1 MQSDQS
7 LCWSLDY
14 SMSVKLLTE
23 YHLEFL
29 SFKEGCTG
37 SSESTLVKMP
47 HCWKS
52 HVMAHLFLLPRF
64 IFQINGVDLTDARHD
79 QAVSLLTGVDKE
91 IKLVV
96 YREKLVSKEEAEIEP
111 PKGEKVV
118 NFKEPR
124 IIWNQTIATTLPTET
139 VTFSHVPVHEAE
151 PEPPAP
157 PSPVAQQPPSP
168 QPVPAPA
175 LPESNIHV
183 PPLPKVPPPSIPSPS
198 PYASAIPASYT
209 YPNQTSPPS
218 QVLHPAPSP
227 SMSPRT
233 LSSDWNSPPAVIQ
246 PPKFQ
251 YPGRPQSRSSASLGD
266 KVNRKDASPN
276 TISDSVSSSYSATVN
291 SSVKSNDVTSSI
303 PTPKVISS
311 SGESSDKKENEIHSG
326 ANTMTVE
333 RQTVTLKMPTETVT
347 LPSKPPVSVNHVPDK
362 YPIEECVI
370 VKAGGPLGLSIVGG
384 SDHSSQPFGE
394 DEPGIFVSKVS
405 TVFVRVHTGLKST

>member
-1 MQSDQS
+1 
-7 LCWSLDY
+7 
-14 SMSVKLLTE
+14 MSYFPL
-23 YHLEFL
+23 
-29 SFKEGCTG
+29 
-37 SSESTLVKMP
+37 
-47 HCWKS
+47 
-52 HVMAHLFLLPRF
+52 
-64 IFQINGVDLTDARHD
+64 FQINGVDLTDARHD

-124 IIWNQTIATTLPTET
+124 IIWNQTISTTLPTET
-139 VTFSHVPVHEAE
+139 VTFSHVSVQEAQ
-151 PEPPAP
+151 PE
-157 PSPVAQQPPSP
+157 PSPVTVAPVAPQPPIP
-168 QPVPAPA
+168 QPA
-175 LPESNIHV
+175 LPETPV
-183 PPLPKVPPPSIPSPS
+183 PPLPTVPPPAIPSPTPS

-218 QVLHPAPSP
+218 QVLHPASSP
-227 SMSPRT
+227 SLSPRT

-251 YPGRPQSRSSASLGD
+251 YPGFNRPQSRTSANLGD
-266 KVNRKDASPN
+266 KVNKTDTSPN
-276 TISDSVSSSYSATVN
+276 TISDSVTISYSPTVN
-291 SSVKSNDVTSSI
+291 SSVKSNNVTSSI
-303 PTPKVISS
+303 PTPAVITNSS
-311 SGESSDKKENEIHSG
+311 KSESSDKDREIHSG
-326 ANTMTVE
+326 EKAMTLE
-333 RQTVTLKMPTETVT
+333 RQTVTMKMPT
-347 LPSKPPVSVNHVPDK
+347 PSEMVSVNHVKESK

-405 TVFVRVHTGLKST
+405 NSAFNKYSGTSMARTPLEP

>member
-1 MQSDQS
+1 MD
-7 LCWSLDY
+7 
-14 SMSVKLLTE
+14 
-23 YHLEFL
+23 L
-29 SFKEGCTG
+29 S
-37 SSESTLVKMP
+37 
-47 HCWKS
+47 
-52 HVMAHLFLLPRF
+52 
-64 IFQINGVDLTDARHD
+64 DARHD

-124 IIWNQTIATTLPTET
+124 IIWNKTIATTLPTET

-151 PEPPAP
+151 PEPP
-157 PSPVAQQPPSP
+157 SPVPQQPPSP
-168 QPVPAPA
+168 QPA
-175 LPESNIHV
+175 LPDTNV
-183 PPLPKVPPPSIPSPS
+183 PPLPAVPPPSIPSPS

-218 QVLHPAPSP
+218 QVLHPASSP
-227 SMSPRT
+227 SLSPRT

-251 YPGRPQSRSSASLGD
+251 YPGRPQSRTSASIGD
-266 KVNRKDASPN
+266 KVNKKDTSPN
-276 TISDSVSSSYSATVN
+276 TISDSVISSYSATVN
-291 SSVKSNDVTSSI
+291 SSLKSNDVTSSSI
-303 PTPKVISS
+303 PTPKVISTGS
-311 SGESSDKKENEIHSG
+311 ESSDKENEIHSG
-326 ANTMTVE
+326 AKTMTVE
-333 RQTVTLKMPTETVT
+333 RQTVTLKMPTETVS
-347 LPSKPPVSVNHVPDK
+347 LPAKTVSVNHVQESK
-362 YPIEECVI
+362 YPIEECII

-405 TVFVRVHTGLKST
+405 LLLLFLIFPIC